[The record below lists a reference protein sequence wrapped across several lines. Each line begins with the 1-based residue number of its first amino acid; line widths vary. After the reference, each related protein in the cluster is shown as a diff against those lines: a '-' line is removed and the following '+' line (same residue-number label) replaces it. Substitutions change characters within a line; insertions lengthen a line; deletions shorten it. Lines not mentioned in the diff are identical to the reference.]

1 MATIGSTSNLFAKTL
16 NTVAKAKYWRWRD
29 STQIAGACTT
39 GLFSQSNYPIKKIS
53 QWQEQQVSGDFE
65 GEKLNIK
72 ADDEIPS
79 LNIPSVDPQ
88 RMKTM
93 AALLRDPYPIHWDAE
108 GNEKMGIK
116 GNVVNQGPLNLS
128 YLVNML
134 MNWQGQDCIRRLTVR
149 FTGWVLDGDSLS
161 AHGKVISLN
170 NTNDELLA
178 KCEIW
183 LERDGERLLQGEA
196 IVALTDS

>member
-1 MATIGSTSNLFAKTL
+1 
-16 NTVAKAKYWRWRD
+16 
-29 STQIAGACTT
+29 
-39 GLFSQSNYPIKKIS
+39 
-53 QWQEQQVSGDFE
+53 
-65 GEKLNIK
+65 
-72 ADDEIPS
+72 
-79 LNIPSVDPQ
+79 
-88 RMKTM
+88 M

-134 MNWQGQDCIRRLTVR
+134 MNWQGQVCIRRLTVR

-161 AHGKVISLN
+161 AHGKVLSLN

-183 LERDGERLLQGEA
+183 LERDGERLLEGEA

>member
-1 MATIGSTSNLFAKTL
+1 
-16 NTVAKAKYWRWRD
+16 
-29 STQIAGACTT
+29 
-39 GLFSQSNYPIKKIS
+39 
-53 QWQEQQVSGDFE
+53 
-65 GEKLNIK
+65 LNIK

-79 LNIPSVDPQ
+79 LDIPSVDPQ

-178 KCEIW
+178 ECEIW
-183 LERDGERLLQGEA
+183 LERDGERLLEGEA